1 MRKNDT
7 ELLMENNTRFMSLW
21 LSISHCSMK
30 LRFESLFDMY
40 VATLGVSWLLRGILM
55 NSV

>member
-1 MRKNDT
+1 LRKNDT